1 MLRSLFGP
9 KRGDMGNTFWFSI
22 SLLVTRLVLAVHP
35 YVIQAIGPEW
45 VPVPV
50 LERNEAKL
58 SDNASLKA
66 TVKATAVSPLVH

>member
-1 MLRSLFGP
+1 
-9 KRGDMGNTFWFSI
+9 MGNTFWFSI

-35 YVIQAIGPEW
+35 YVIQANGPEW

-58 SDNASLKA
+58 SDNASFMDGSNRKPDENSKP
-66 TVKATAVSPLVH
+66 TQRF